1 VQALPIRTKLFTQ
14 LILGFWHP
22 CCEENKVTVILNMLL
37 ATDKHITRVFVNET
51 IGTLALLAT
60 NIILLNSD
68 REDIKHASDMITVLI
83 ALE

>member
-1 VQALPIRTKLFTQ
+1 
-14 LILGFWHP
+14 
-22 CCEENKVTVILNMLL
+22 MLL